1 MLDDESD
8 SDELDNLENDDSVID
23 ETNNANDKIDRTTVS
38 KTTIVVKGIGKSW
51 VNNLVTKDIF
61 ETYSKTKKEM
71 NIEQGKLHNKKRK

>member
-23 ETNNANDKIDRTTVS
+23 DNNDANDTIDRTTVS

-61 ETYSKTKKEM
+61 ETYSKTIKEM
-71 NIEQGKLHNKKRK
+71 NIEQGK